1 MLVAV
6 VAMGMIVI
14 CIQAPRILFKTN
26 DSNPEIQSKS
36 SSSNSLSESGWDQRD
51 DQTPSNN
58 IIVGTGFLWDGQ
70 KHSLQQTQEAP
81 IGSAFRHQ
89 HRLARDRSGR
99 AIPASLSL
107 KKMAENAWLAG
118 AKAWIE
124 IEEASGNNNNNTEN
138 SFETK
143 IDNRM
148 QLKTAEGRDVGV
160 KNPLVTKDLSCP
172 LSLSMTGKE
181 LKEAN
186 GEMLLPCGLQ
196 RGSVIKVVGKPH
208 AAHVEYMPRIAQTG
222 AILYANVSQ
231 FVVEL
236 KGLKTVDGEEPPR
249 ILHVNP
255 RLKGDWSS
263 HPVIEHNTC
272 YRGQWGQGLRCE
284 GWEASDSNNLVDGK
298 PKCEKWLRKDE
309 MELEPEMAGWLGK
322 LLGQQE
328 TMEWGYPFAEGHSF
342 VLTVQAGHQGFHIN
356 VDGRHISSFPYRF
369 VSFLTH
375 QKSS

>member
-1 MLVAV
+1 
-6 VAMGMIVI
+6 
-14 CIQAPRILFKTN
+14 
-26 DSNPEIQSKS
+26 
-36 SSSNSLSESGWDQRD
+36 
-51 DQTPSNN
+51 
-58 IIVGTGFLWDGQ
+58 
-70 KHSLQQTQEAP
+70 
-81 IGSAFRHQ
+81 
-89 HRLARDRSGR
+89 
-99 AIPASLSL
+99 
-107 KKMAENAWLAG
+107 MAENAWLAG

-284 GWEASDSNNLVDGK
+284 GWEASDSNNLG
-298 PKCEKWLRKDE
+298 
-309 MELEPEMAGWLGK
+309 M
-322 LLGQQE
+322 
-328 TMEWGYPFAEGHSF
+328 F
-342 VLTVQAGHQGFHIN
+342 
-356 VDGRHISSFPYRF
+356 
-369 VSFLTH
+369 
-375 QKSS
+375 